1 MATFDN
7 LHTGY
12 TAKKTP
18 PVITQSIFRI
28 RQATIANRRKLYIY
42 AFTLSTIFLLT
53 AAFSGCAEN
62 YASQNASDEERPPYA
77 SYRDIP
83 GVTAEEIK
91 AIETLK
97 KQRAGRPFVYGM
109 LRSVEAFVAQGGDVS
124 GFAAL
129 VCDYLSTLFGIEFK
143 PALYEWDDLLQRLES
158 GEIDFTGELAS
169 SEERSNNHLMTDG
182 ITERQVRYYRIE
194 GGEPLDEIAA
204 ARKPRYG
211 FLEGAATTDAVLK
224 ALPEE
229 AEAVFLSKYRDAYN
243 MLKSGRIDAFFD
255 KNVAKANFDE
265 YGGVVDE
272 LFLPL
277 VHVPVAIMTR
287 RPEYEPI
294 ISVTQKMLQN
304 GGLRYFGYLSNLGRR
319 EYTKYRLF
327 KELTDEEKTYI
338 RNHLVV
344 PLGAEFDNYPVS
356 FYNDYDKE
364 WQGIAF
370 DVLHEVEALTGISF
384 QVANDTRTDFSVL
397 MNMLEEG
404 AIPIISELI
413 RSKPRE
419 GRFLWPQTPILTDRY
434 VLISKMSR
442 RNVDMNEVMYL
453 KVGVQRGTAYNEH
466 FNMWFPN
473 HANSTAF
480 GSINEMFDA
489 LERDKID
496 MALASQH
503 QLLCVTNYMERPGYK
518 ANMFFNNTFES
529 HLGFNVNE
537 RVLCS
542 IVNKSINYID
552 VQSVSAL
559 WMNKTYDYRAKLA
572 RSRQPLLIS
581 VLILLLCVSSLLFI
595 LFQKQRGDEKRLA
608 GLVQK
613 RTLDLETLRHDL
625 EAALESAKAANRA
638 KSVFLANVSHEIRTP
653 MNAIIGMSELA
664 LRGNLPPSERENV
677 SAIKQAGTNLLAI
690 INDILDISKIESGRL
705 EIVPAHYLF
714 ASLIGDVTSIIRV
727 RLRDSQIEFK
737 EDIGPGIPK
746 ALFGDEVR
754 IRQVLLNVLGN
765 AVKYTSKGFV
775 SLTVRGETADKNT
788 VNLTIEV
795 ADSGKG
801 IREEDIGKL
810 FDSFVQLDLVNNKG
824 IEGTGLGL
832 AITWNLVKA
841 MGGGISVRS
850 EYGKGSVFT
859 VKLPQKTGNPDR
871 LASNKAAA
879 VFAAPQACVL
889 IVDDIATNL
898 KVAEGLLM
906 PYKLSIDTCKSGAE
920 AVEAAK
926 NKIYDLIFMDHMMP
940 DMDGIEATKIIR
952 QMEGGRGAAPV
963 VALTANAVSGMRE
976 MFLKNGFNDFL
987 SKPIDILRLNAVLEK
1002 WLPKEKQIKLAKEE
1016 TAANYGGGDINISI
1030 EGVNVKK
1037 GVLTTGGRVENYLQT
1052 LAVFSRDG
1060 REKIGEIKKAL
1071 EINDLRLYTT
1081 HVHALKSASA
1091 NIGADTL
1098 SNAAKELETAAKAGG
1113 RALIDARNAE
1123 FLSTLTLLLNN
1134 IDNYLNAA
1142 NAETNAQGGGVD
1154 IETMKNELAKLKVS
1168 INDMNISA
1176 INESVK
1182 NLKRFTNDAAAGP
1195 AIDNILRDTLI
1206 GEYDEAVSRIDSLLI
1221 KK

>member
-1 MATFDN
+1 MGTYETFEA
-7 LHTGY
+7 GC
-12 TAKKTP
+12 TAKKNTACRRP
-18 PVITQSIFRI
+18 TNRSHTAIVK
-28 RQATIANRRKLYIY
+28 RRKLYVY
-42 AFTLSTIFLLT
+42 VLTFSAIFLS
-53 AAFSGCAEN
+53 AAALCGCAEN
-62 YASQNASDEERPPYA
+62 YTAQYVSDEEKPPYA
-77 SYRDIP
+77 SYKDIS
-83 GVTAEEIK
+83 GVTADEIK
-91 AIETLK
+91 AVEALK
-97 KQRAGRPFVYGM
+97 KQRSGKPFVYGM
-109 LRSVEAFVAQGGDVS
+109 LQSIEAFVAHDEEIR

-129 VCDYLSTLFGIEFK
+129 VCDYMSALFGIEFK
-143 PALYEWDDLLQRLES
+143 PALYEWDDLLLKLES
-158 GEIDFTGELAS
+158 GAIDFTGELTPA
-169 SEERSNNHLMTDG
+169 EERSSTYFTTGG

-194 GGEPLDEIAA
+194 DSEPLYEIAKS
-204 ARKPRYG
+204 RRLRYG
-211 FLEGAATTDAVLK
+211 FLEGAATTDAVLQ
-224 ALPEE
+224 AVPEE
-229 AEAVFLSKYRDAYN
+229 VEAVLISKYRDVYN

-255 KNVAKANFDE
+255 KNVARTNFDE
-265 YGGVVDE
+265 YGGVVDDV
-272 LFLPL
+272 FLPL
-277 VHVPVAIMTR
+277 VHVPVAITTQ

-327 KELTDEEKTYI
+327 RALSDEEKIYI
-338 RNHLVV
+338 RNNLVV
-344 PLGAEFDNYPVS
+344 PLAAEFDNYPVS

-384 QVANDTRTDFSVL
+384 QVMNDTRTDFSVL
-397 MNMLEEG
+397 MNLLEEG
-404 AIPIISELI
+404 EVPIISELI

-419 GRFLWPQTPILTDRY
+419 GRFLWPETPILVDRY
-434 VLISKMSR
+434 ILISKMSR
-442 RNVDMNEVMYL
+442 RNIDMNEVMYL
-453 KVGVQRGTAYNEH
+453 KIGVQRGTAYNEH

-473 HANSTAF
+473 HSNNVAF

-542 IVNKSINYID
+542 IVNKSMNYID
-552 VQSVSAL
+552 VLSISDL
-559 WMNKTYDYRAKLA
+559 WMNKTYDYRAKIA

-952 QMEGGRGAAPV
+952 QMEGGRGAMPV

-1113 RALIDARNAE
+1113 RALIDDRNAE